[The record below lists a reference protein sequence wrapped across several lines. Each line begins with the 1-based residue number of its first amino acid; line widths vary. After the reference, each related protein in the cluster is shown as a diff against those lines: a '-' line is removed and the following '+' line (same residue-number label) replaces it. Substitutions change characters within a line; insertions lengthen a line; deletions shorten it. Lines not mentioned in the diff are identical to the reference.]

1 MYEISKCFYSPRPE
15 KRKRKR
21 KRKREDIDK
30 MNNEK
35 GFRKKVEIYNF
46 SKA

>member
-15 KRKRKR
+15 KRKRKG
-21 KRKREDIDK
+21 KDIDK

-35 GFRKKVEIYNF
+35 GFRKKVEIYNS